1 MLTGIRCP
9 LVHLVAL
16 VQMLLAVLQVFQAP
30 SFAFADYIRMNVE
43 VSEEEQEGHHVEN

>member
-1 MLTGIRCP
+1 MRCP

-16 VQMLLAVLQVFQAP
+16 VQMLLAVLQVYQAP